1 MQFRCGGRT
10 VATAATAGHAAATLW
25 NPSSA
30 VEMYLREFHFVNT
43 TAASANLVIRRSTTR
58 GTAGSTV
65 TPDIDNEVD
74 RAATSPAGALLDLA
88 TYSVQPTLDTSE
100 LDRWMTAAVIGAGK
114 IWTFPKR
121 VLIPPGQGIT
131 IATPVATAIAASDV
145 TAVWDE
151 RE

>member
-1 MQFRCGGRT
+1 MQNRCGGRT
-10 VATAATAGHAAATLW
+10 VATAATAGHAAANLW

-30 VEMYLREFHFVNT
+30 VELYVREIHFVNT
-43 TAASANLVIRRSTTR
+43 TAASANLVIRRSTGR

-65 TPDIDNEVD
+65 TPDIDNEVG
-74 RAATSPAGALLDLA
+74 RAAASPAGAVLDLA
-88 TYSVQPTLDTSE
+88 TFSVQPTLDTSE

-121 VLIPPGQGIT
+121 IMIPPGQGLAV
-131 IATPVATAIAASDV
+131 ATPVATAIAASDI
-145 TAVWDE
+145 TYVWDE